1 MDLTNRTI
9 HNKGITRKKY
19 ALHIYETLGDQKRIL
34 LEGTAK
40 RNDGTKLVKE
50 KDTLE
55 LRSETPKISSV
66 SDIKEN
72 MSSMPIF
79 FLYQVRKDFIKE
91 S

>member
-50 KDTLE
+50 KHILE
-55 LRSETPKISSV
+55 LRSEPLNSHADTNCS
-66 SDIKEN
+66 
-72 MSSMPIF
+72 F
-79 FLYQVRKDFIKE
+79 FNQVRKRFH
-91 S
+91 